1 MILISSCLIGEY
13 VRYDGG
19 TQGDTRLIELINEDK
34 AIHAC
39 PELLG
44 GLNVPREP
52 AEIIGGDGF
61 DVLDGQAKVVT
72 TGNKDVTAA
81 FVKGAEATLKILL
94 TENIDTVIL
103 KANSPS
109 CGNNQIYDGTFSG
122 TKKQGVGVTTALL
135 IRNGIKVLSEQDY
148 FSS

>member
-1 MILISSCLIGEY
+1 MILISSCLAGEH

-19 TQGDTRLIELINEDK
+19 TQGQKSLIQLIEEGH

-44 GLNVPREP
+44 GLMVPRAP

-61 DVLDGQAKVVT
+61 DVLDGRAQVIT
-72 TGNKDVTAA
+72 NTGKDVTAA
-81 FVKGAEATLKILL
+81 FIQGAQATLKILKD
-94 TENIDTVIL
+94 NAIDTVIL

-109 CGNNQIYDGTFSG
+109 CGNVQIYDGTFSG
-122 TKKQGVGVTTALL
+122 SKKQGLGVTSALL
-135 IRNGIKVLSEQDY
+135 NRHGIKVMSELDY
-148 FSS
+148 ASS

>member
-19 TQGDTRLIELINEDK
+19 SQGVTRLIELINEGK

-44 GLNVPREP
+44 GLNVPRDP

-61 DVLDGQAKVVT
+61 DVLDGKAKVLTVSD
-72 TGNKDVTAA
+72 KDVTEA
-81 FVKGAEATLKILL
+81 FLKGAEATLKILL
-94 TENIDTVIL
+94 AENVDTVIL

-109 CGNNQIYDGTFSG
+109 CGNKQIYDGTFSG
-122 TKKQGVGVTTALL
+122 TKKQGAGVTSALL
-135 IRNGIKVLSEQDY
+135 ERNGIKVMSEQDY

>member
-1 MILISSCLIGEY
+1 MILISSCLVGEN

-19 TQGDTRLIELINEDK
+19 TQGKSPLIQLIKEGN

-44 GLNVPREP
+44 GLTVPRAP

-61 DVLDGQAKVVT
+61 DVLDGNAKVMT
-72 TGNKDVTAA
+72 NTGKDVTAS
-81 FVKGAEATLKILL
+81 FIKGAEQTLKILK
-94 TENIDTVIL
+94 EKSIDTVIL

-109 CGNNQIYDGTFSG
+109 CGNAQIYDGTFSG
-122 TKKQGVGVTTALL
+122 KKKQGLGVTSALL
-135 IRNGIKVLSEQDY
+135 NRHGIKVMSEADYLS
-148 FSS
+148 S

>member
-19 TQGDTRLIELINEDK
+19 SQGVTRLIELINEGK

-61 DVLDGQAKVVT
+61 DVLDGKAKVLTVSD
-72 TGNKDVTAA
+72 KDVTEA
-81 FVKGAEATLKILL
+81 FLKGAEATLKILL
-94 TENIDTVIL
+94 AENVDTVIL

-109 CGNNQIYDGTFSG
+109 CGNKQIYDGTFSG
-122 TKKQGVGVTTALL
+122 IKKQGAGVTSALL
-135 IRNGIKVLSEQDY
+135 ERNGIKVMSEQDY